1 MAGSWRLLLL
11 LAFRVS
17 SCIVATS
24 GWASSEAFLVAILA
38 QGSGVLGSAMA
49 ASPPGLGRFRAA
61 TCRRWGDVGALV
73 SVARKEARRHYFM
86 RVARRAMRTR
96 KPALASR
103 SRSASAAQVAVPAAM
118 AAPRWAPPALTRAS
132 LPSQARPRMTK
143 KKRKRK
149 MPACVLPRSSSGH
162 MFAVCPSMIARA
174 EAKAAPRFFDDFTDG
189 GPEFV
194 SEFVARLDWSSP
206 DWAQQAAVWARMLDS
221 LRDRSPRAWSN
232 MICTLVAVY
241 LSEFQSAFPRASREA
256 AAHGLCFPAVPLRG
270 RFGWRARARWAGL
283 LGIPLYDDAEEF
295 EDVD

>member
-1 MAGSWRLLLL
+1 MAGS
-11 LAFRVS
+11 S
-17 SCIVATS
+17 CCIVATS
-24 GWASSEAFLVAILA
+24 GWASSEAILV

-132 LPSQARPRMTK
+132 LPSQARLRMTK

-149 MPACVLPRSSSGH
+149 MPACVLPRSSSEH
-162 MFAVCPSMIARA
+162 MLAVCPSMIARA
-174 EAKAAPRFFDDFTDG
+174 EAKAAPSF
-189 GPEFV
+189 
-194 SEFVARLDWSSP
+194 
-206 DWAQQAAVWARMLDS
+206 
-221 LRDRSPRAWSN
+221 LR
-232 MICTLVAVY
+232 
-241 LSEFQSAFPRASREA
+241 
-256 AAHGLCFPAVPLRG
+256 
-270 RFGWRARARWAGL
+270 
-283 LGIPLYDDAEEF
+283 
-295 EDVD
+295 

>member
-1 MAGSWRLLLL
+1 MAGSWLLL

-24 GWASSEAFLVAILA
+24 GWASSEAFLV

-61 TCRRWGDVGALV
+61 TCGRWGDVGALV

-149 MPACVLPRSSSGH
+149 MPACVLPRSSSEH
-162 MFAVCPSMIARA
+162 MLAVCPSMIARA
-174 EAKAAPRFFDDFTDG
+174 EAKAAPRFFADFTDG
-189 GPEFV
+189 GTVSV
-194 SEFVARLDWSSP
+194 SEFVTRLDWSSP
-206 DWAQQAAVWARMLDS
+206 DRARQAAVWARTLDIADADR

-232 MICTLVAVY
+232 MVCILVAVY
-241 LSEFQSAFPRASREA
+241 LSEFQPAFARASREA

-283 LGIPLYDDAEEF
+283 LGIPLYDDAEDF

>member
-1 MAGSWRLLLL
+1 MAGS
-11 LAFRVS
+11 S
-17 SCIVATS
+17 CCIVATS
-24 GWASSEAFLVAILA
+24 GWASSEAFLV

-132 LPSQARPRMTK
+132 LPSQARPRMTI

-149 MPACVLPRSSSGH
+149 MPACVLPRSSSEH
-162 MFAVCPSMIARA
+162 MLAVCPSMIARA
-174 EAKAAPRFFDDFTDG
+174 EAKAAPRSSLTSRTAARCRSRSSSRASIG
-189 GPEFV
+189 RLLIGPDRRRYGPARWTSRTLTVSAIVRRVRGLLWFV
-194 SEFVARLDWSSP
+194 LSRSSTS
-206 DWAQQAAVWARMLDS
+206 RNSS
-221 LRDRSPRAWSN
+221 LRLRAP
-232 MICTLVAVY
+232 I
-241 LSEFQSAFPRASREA
+241 R
-256 AAHGLCFPAVPLRG
+256 
-270 RFGWRARARWAGL
+270 
-283 LGIPLYDDAEEF
+283 
-295 EDVD
+295 

>member
-1 MAGSWRLLLL
+1 MAGSWLLL

-24 GWASSEAFLVAILA
+24 GWASSEAFLV

-103 SRSASAAQVAVPAAM
+103 SRSVSAAQVAVPAAM

-149 MPACVLPRSSSGH
+149 MPACVLPRSSSEH
-162 MFAVCPSMIARA
+162 MLAVCPSMIARA

-189 GPEFV
+189 GTVCVCLGVRHAPRLVV
-194 SEFVARLDWSSP
+194 S
-206 DWAQQAAVWARMLDS
+206 
-221 LRDRSPRAWSN
+221 
-232 MICTLVAVY
+232 
-241 LSEFQSAFPRASREA
+241 
-256 AAHGLCFPAVPLRG
+256 
-270 RFGWRARARWAGL
+270 
-283 LGIPLYDDAEEF
+283 
-295 EDVD
+295 